1 MRGTLGGTGGN
12 RHSEGPA
19 AAYSAERNSNRLLI
33 KRAHDYD
40 VMLKGAAIAALA
52 LTFASQV
59 DQYLSNGRY
68 TDVAFA
74 MLRQIRHSFG
84 L

>member
-1 MRGTLGGTGGN
+1 MAACGIGN
-12 RHSEGPA
+12 ELLMA
-19 AAYSAERNSNRLLI
+19 AAQ
-33 KRAHDYD
+33 DQF

-52 LTFASQV
+52 LTIASQA

-68 TDVAFA
+68 TDVALA

-84 L
+84 V

>member
-1 MRGTLGGTGGN
+1 M
-12 RHSEGPA
+12 A
-19 AAYSAERNSNRLLI
+19 AE
-33 KRAHDYD
+33 HDQF
-40 VMLKGAAIAALA
+40 VMLKGAARAALV
-52 LTFASQV
+52 LTIASQL

-84 L
+84 V

>member
-1 MRGTLGGTGGN
+1 MNVGRLRQKIARYLNCAGN
-12 RHSEGPA
+12 QVLM
-19 AAYSAERNSNRLLI
+19 SA
-33 KRAHDYD
+33 AHDQV
-40 VMLKGAAIAALA
+40 VMLRGATIAALA
-52 LTFASQV
+52 LTIAGQL

-84 L
+84 V